1 MAFSTHCVL
10 FFMLTS
16 TSALALQSGKRMRAE
31 STGGY
36 MEVDDSVAERLAQ
49 LESQVS
55 RLSEQLSASTIRLT
69 DFTKTVKSARCWCW
83 VEYADSVLKL
93 SHKYKPLVHGVVTTV
108 EWKDSRPT
116 SSRISYTVQAGKL
129 MELEYGNATASGSIA
144 KPTEEIARRFANVIP
159 FASLMERIRH
169 DFERGGMSDYICGK
183 LIEHVESSPHGG
195 YKAGK
200 DWIKEFVKDNMN
212 TALNLL
218 RQYGRYS
225 REGVKDS
232 TSR

>member
-1 MAFSTHCVL
+1 MSFSTHCVL
-10 FFMLTS
+10 FFILTS

-31 STGGY
+31 STEGD

-49 LESQVS
+49 LETQVS
-55 RLSEQLSASTIRLT
+55 RLSDQLSASTVRLT
-69 DFTKTVKSARCWCW
+69 DFTKKVKSAPCWCW

-93 SHKYKPLVHGVVTTV
+93 SHKPSVHGKATTV

-116 SSRISYTVQAGKL
+116 SNRISYTVQAEKL
-129 MELEYGNATASGSIA
+129 MKLEYGNATASGSIE

-159 FASLMERIRH
+159 FASMMERIRH
-169 DFERGGMSDYICGK
+169 DFERGSMSDYICGK
-183 LIEHVESSPHGG
+183 LIEHVESSPYGN
-195 YKAGK
+195 YEAGK

-232 TSR
+232 TS

>member
-1 MAFSTHCVL
+1 
-10 FFMLTS
+10 
-16 TSALALQSGKRMRAE
+16 
-31 STGGY
+31 
-36 MEVDDSVAERLAQ
+36 VDDSVAERLAQ

-69 DFTKTVKSARCWCW
+69 DFTKTVKSASCWCW

-93 SHKYKPLVHGVVTTV
+93 SHIHKPLVHGKATTV

-129 MELEYGNATASGSIA
+129 VKLEYGNATASGSIEE
-144 KPTEEIARRFANVIP
+144 PTEEIARRFANVIP

-169 DFERGGMSDYICGK
+169 DFERGGMTDYVCKG
-183 LIEHVESSPHGG
+183 LIEHVESSPYDN

-200 DWIKEFVKDNMN
+200 DWIKEFVSDNMN

-218 RQYGRYS
+218 RQYGSYS
-225 REGVKDS
+225 DKGI
-232 TSR
+232 